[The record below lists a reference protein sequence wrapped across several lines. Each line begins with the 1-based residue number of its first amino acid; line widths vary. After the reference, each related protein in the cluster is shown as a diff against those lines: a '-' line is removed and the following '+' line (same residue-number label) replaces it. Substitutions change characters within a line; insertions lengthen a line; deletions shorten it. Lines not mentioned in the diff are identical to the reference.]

1 MESASNA
8 IFEVLSFGAIVV
20 LVVLRLGI
28 IASMTGI
35 FNFAHGEFVLLGAY
49 ATYVVHGAGLP
60 VWAGMLA
67 GRRYISVPEP
77 IIGSLIIGGYL
88 DYAGNGT
95 LIITRE
101 HEAGALADY
110 LGKAA

>member
-1 MESASNA
+1 
-8 IFEVLSFGAIVV
+8 
-20 LVVLRLGI
+20 
-28 IASMTGI
+28 
-35 FNFAHGEFVLLGAY
+35 
-49 ATYVVHGAGLP
+49 
-60 VWAGMLA
+60 MLA

-77 IIGSLIIGGYL
+77 IVGSLIIGGYL

-101 HEAGALADY
+101 HETGALADY